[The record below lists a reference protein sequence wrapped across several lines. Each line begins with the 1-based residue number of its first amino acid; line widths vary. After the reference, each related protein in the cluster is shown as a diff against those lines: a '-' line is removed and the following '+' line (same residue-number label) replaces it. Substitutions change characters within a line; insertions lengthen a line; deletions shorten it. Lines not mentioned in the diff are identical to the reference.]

1 MDFYTSIF
9 LNGERRKETRRWIKT
24 QRDEDRERV
33 RLSKEKEERMKM
45 DGKTRRETQR
55 EAKTGGGKRAKRKIK
70 VNMTSCFLLPGE
82 EGP

>member
-33 RLSKEKEERMKM
+33 RLGKEKEKRMKM
-45 DGKTRRETQR
+45 DGETRRETQR
-55 EAKTGGGKRAKRKIK
+55 EAKTGGGERAKRKIK